1 LSEATRT
8 LTGNNMQTALNA
20 LAEATL
26 ERRPGRFAAGAAL
39 AACLC
44 LSVAA
49 FAQQSGGEQPSDEP
63 SEETD
68 APARADEDRRIDEIV
83 VTAQKPGDRERAE
96 APYEQLMRE
105 RLVREMDAMR
115 ERQDEF
121 EWRQGDGPAEPSR
134 IRLGYRAQDDSRDRR
149 DTALTDLPIENTK
162 PATLFRFEF

>member
-1 LSEATRT
+1 M
-8 LTGNNMQTALNA
+8 GVM
-20 LAEATL
+20 
-26 ERRPGRFAAGAAL
+26 L

-44 LSVAA
+44 LSALAV
-49 FAQQSGGEQPSDEP
+49 AQQSSDESSPDDP
-63 SEETD
+63 SSSETST
-68 APARADEDRRIDEIV
+68 PEQGADDRGTDEMDEIV
-83 VTAQKPGDRERAE
+83 VTAQKPGDRRRAE

-105 RLVREMDAMR
+105 RLIREMDAMR
-115 ERQDEF
+115 ERQEEF